1 MEVRG
6 LSLFFCA
13 LLLRKERDGRRCR
26 GTGTE
31 NEMSG
36 EEGNGKAHLA
46 SENRRKVTNPRENI
60 FAPKARSQYFID
72 DSASLS
78 L

>member
-13 LLLRKERDGRRCR
+13 LLLRRERDGRRCP

-31 NEMSG
+31 NEISG
-36 EEGNGKAHLA
+36 GEGNGKAHLA
-46 SENRRKVTNPRENI
+46 SENRRKVTNPRENGLLVR
-60 FAPKARSQYFID
+60 PVHD
-72 DSASLS
+72 TSLTIQHH
-78 L
+78 